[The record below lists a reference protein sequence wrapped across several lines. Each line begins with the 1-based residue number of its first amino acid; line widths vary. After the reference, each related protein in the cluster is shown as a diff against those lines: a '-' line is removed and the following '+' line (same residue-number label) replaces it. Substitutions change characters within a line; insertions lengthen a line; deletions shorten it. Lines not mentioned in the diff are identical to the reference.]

1 MKRERNAGLGIRK
14 RPRIALRFI
23 RATQED
29 NGMTLDEARRLA
41 LALPEAVESAHMGHP
56 DFRVRNKIFASLP
69 EASRVVVKL
78 TPEQQEIMVGA
89 EAEMFAPVK
98 GGWGRQGWTSVI
110 LVAADAT
117 TMRSALVT
125 AWKNVAPKRLVAE
138 FEKG

>member
-1 MKRERNAGLGIRK
+1 
-14 RPRIALRFI
+14 
-23 RATQED
+23 
-29 NGMTLDEARRLA
+29 MTLDEARRLA